1 MLISET
7 ARHFLVFPNSHR
19 VPLPTKRYPRTSTT
33 VGNFTFQPNLSLSNT
48 MSITKTLVTGRAGE
62 SSSPSK
68 KRITSS
74 PSSVL
79 SPAEPSSSSA
89 ESMEPAKKL
98 VRWSTDILAAP
109 STPPPMPT
117 TESASEAASSSLIF
131 KKRVDKMRR
140 REESKRSSRSL
151 EDLSATELQEVMQ
164 RMEHKIHKIA
174 RKELAFLNQS
184 KKLREARTIMTSR
197 HQRLAQTLQQALRAK
212 DPSATV
218 DAPRLPP
225 VLSTGSSGNPA
236 LIDLTE

>member
-1 MLISET
+1 
-7 ARHFLVFPNSHR
+7 
-19 VPLPTKRYPRTSTT
+19 
-33 VGNFTFQPNLSLSNT
+33 
-48 MSITKTLVTGRAGE
+48 
-62 SSSPSK
+62 
-68 KRITSS
+68 
-74 PSSVL
+74 
-79 SPAEPSSSSA
+79 
-89 ESMEPAKKL
+89 
-98 VRWSTDILAAP
+98 
-109 STPPPMPT
+109 
-117 TESASEAASSSLIF
+117 
-131 KKRVDKMRR
+131 MRQ

-174 RKELAFLNQS
+174 QKELAYLNQS

>member
-1 MLISET
+1 
-7 ARHFLVFPNSHR
+7 
-19 VPLPTKRYPRTSTT
+19 
-33 VGNFTFQPNLSLSNT
+33 
-48 MSITKTLVTGRAGE
+48 MSITKTPVTGQAGE

-68 KRITSS
+68 KRNTSS
-74 PSSVL
+74 PSSALPPL
-79 SPAEPSSSSA
+79 SPEDPSSSST

-98 VRWSTDILAAP
+98 VRWSSDLPGAP
-109 STPPPMPT
+109 STDPPRPT
-117 TESASEAASSSLIF
+117 TEPASEADTTAKTQIF

-140 REESKRSSRSL
+140 REESKRSSRSI

-174 RKELAFLNQS
+174 QKELAFLNQS

-197 HQRLAQTLQQALRAK
+197 HQRLTQTLQKALQAK

-225 VLSTGSSGNPA
+225 MLSAGSSGNPA